1 MHKNQKMTVTRTF
14 GGDHQLTGQSQRG
27 HGVLVNQSGETTY
40 EQKHDSLSNWI
51 ILSSKKKLIDE
62 DEQI

>member
-1 MHKNQKMTVTRTF
+1 MTATLTF

-40 EQKHDSLSNWI
+40 EQEDKSLLHWI
-51 ILSSKKKLIDE
+51 ILKKMKQKLIDE
-62 DEQI
+62 EEQI